1 MRGRRYRKALRYRLN
16 ILSLPPPPPPHSPRP
31 LASPSKM
38 AEIKS
43 FLLLSSVILSMDL
56 SFSAR
61 IAGFSGFYSGSHYFT
76 IKKVMEELFSRG
88 HEVRVFRTRCGPNY
102 RKKILETCVYR
113 LLKVIFIRE
122 NAPYFAFCNV
132 LHLKCRF
139 FCRASEIS
147 DLVTYR
153 FGPQPKEHG
162 DHTSS

>member
-1 MRGRRYRKALRYRLN
+1 MSHATTCSSVHPLYPCHSWIFKWVAWAVRDQSEFNLRIIFSWEPSAGLTYMDKVALLVSRGLWGGEDTGRHCA
-16 ILSLPPPPPPHSPRP
+16 IASIVFLSPPPPPNSPRP

-88 HEVRVFRTRCGPNY
+88 HEVRVFRTRCGPNC
-102 RKKILETCVYR
+102 RK
-113 LLKVIFIRE
+113 
-122 NAPYFAFCNV
+122 
-132 LHLKCRF
+132 
-139 FCRASEIS
+139 
-147 DLVTYR
+147 
-153 FGPQPKEHG
+153 
-162 DHTSS
+162 